1 MPPTTSPSD
10 QHHNAANMANEPG
23 AAGHPIRRLVEASTI
38 CFSEEPAPAGR
49 FEVLVACF
57 AKRSFEYWK
66 RGDQAPKDKK
76 VHNHSAGGTTSAFSI
91 GNMAALQSADT
102 CRGTLRRMLA
112 LLPQLRALRLT
123 EAEWDAVVPGD
134 VIPVLVNAV
143 LRGDGFTFS
152 FTLEVQLRVIH
163 DERALLMAS
172 KEWLAST
179 ASGERDCRS
188 VSMDWS
194 KRAPPCCQAARTRS
208 TAGAFPTGS
217 PRRRRAPSAGPTS
230 GCLLCRCSLNG
241 PIWGR
246 IVQFLSRFLFQKY
259 CKVVL
264 SRRSL
269 FLSS

>member
-49 FEVLVACF
+49 FEVLVTCF

-134 VIPVLVNAV
+134 VVPVLVNAV

-179 ASGERDCRS
+179 ASGERDCPICLDGLEQESAAVLPGCSHAFHRRC
-188 VSMDWS
+188 VSDW
-194 KRAPPCCQAARTRS
+194 
-208 TAGAFPTGS
+208 FPTAATC
-217 PRRRRAPSAGPTS
+217 PKCRANVWLSALPVFIERADLG
-230 GCLLCRCSLNG
+230 
-241 PIWGR
+241 
-246 IVQFLSRFLFQKY
+246 
-259 CKVVL
+259 
-264 SRRSL
+264 
-269 FLSS
+269 